1 MQGDSPRSPQPP
13 QALRD
18 STVAC
23 NFNNAIVFMWTVV
36 LLLYFFGMLLLSSL
50 PEHGSSASAER
61 VSLGCEGQRLDKL
74 GKSAWF
80 DFHGKPLTTSI
91 AALNIWS
98 LLQCI

>member
-36 LLLYFFGMLLLSSL
+36 LLSCFFGMLLLSSL
-50 PEHGSSASAER
+50 LVYGLRASVKSEFGLRGATPR
-61 VSLGCEGQRLDKL
+61 QGC
-74 GKSAWF
+74 
-80 DFHGKPLTTSI
+80 TTSFLTII
-91 AALNIWS
+91 AAPNI
-98 LLQCI
+98 